1 MLINE
6 IAKLSGVTARTLR
19 YYDEIGLLKPSKVWE
34 NGYRHYSQEDIDRLQ
49 QILFYRELDFK
60 LEKIKMV
67 LDDPNFDIKVALQ
80 EQQTLLQEKR
90 NYFDD
95 LIDTIKKTIQSIEG
109 GITMTNEQKFEKF
122 KEQLIN
128 ENEQKFGQEIREK
141 YGEDEILSS
150 YGKIKNMTEEQY
162 EAAQQLESQLFI
174 RLKEAMEQGNV
185 KSETSM
191 EVVELHKRWLSFYW
205 TKYTKDAHVGLAQMY
220 INDERFIAYYNGRV
234 GNGATLF
241 LHDAIMAYSKL

>member
-1 MLINE
+1 
-6 IAKLSGVTARTLR
+6 
-19 YYDEIGLLKPSKVWE
+19 
-34 NGYRHYSQEDIDRLQ
+34 
-49 QILFYRELDFK
+49 
-60 LEKIKMV
+60 
-67 LDDPNFDIKVALQ
+67 
-80 EQQTLLQEKR
+80 
-90 NYFDD
+90 
-95 LIDTIKKTIQSIEG
+95 
-109 GITMTNEQKFEKF
+109 MTNEQKFEKF

-141 YGEDEILSS
+141 YGENEILSS

-205 TKYTKDAHVGLAQMY
+205 TKYTKDAHVSNKFY
-220 INDERFIAYYNGRV
+220 KFEYKIK
-234 GNGATLF
+234 
-241 LHDAIMAYSKL
+241 S